1 MSISSHQQLAHKLA
15 MTNPRTSQPAV
26 GPVDYDRSQFQHQAY
41 ATGRALSAG
50 AIASYMRTF
59 AEHLPSRRPLT
70 GIDLGSGTGRFTP
83 ALAET
88 LGGPVYGVEPSDR
101 MRAVAQAQSAHPQVH
116 YLAGEGAQIPR
127 PDASA
132 DFVLMFLS
140 FHHMPDQAAAA
151 AEIARVLKSGGR
163 VILRSTFKERIP
175 NHWWRGFFPRSQ
187 AIEEAMF
194 LSTDETR
201 ALFEAAGFLTLGL
214 VQREIPFEGEIAG
227 EVAKLKLRAVSVFE
241 HMTEDELAE
250 GFAAIDAA
258 FAAGAIERRPTFG
271 DFMVFERRAA

>member
-1 MSISSHQQLAHKLA
+1 MSISAHRQSAHKLA
-15 MTNPRTSQPAV
+15 MTNPQATQPAV

-41 ATGRALSAG
+41 AKGRALSAE
-50 AIASYMRTF
+50 AIAAYMRTF
-59 AEHLPSRRPLT
+59 AEHLPAQRPLS

-83 ALAET
+83 ALAEAF
-88 LGGPVYGVEPSDR
+88 GGPVYGVEPSDR
-101 MRAVAQAQSAHPQVH
+101 MRGVAEAQSAHPRVG
-116 YLAGEGAQIPR
+116 YLAGEGARIPR

-151 AEIARVLKSGGR
+151 AEIARVLKPGGR

-175 NHWWRGFFPRSQ
+175 DHWWRGFFPRSQ

-194 LSTDETR
+194 LSSDETR
-201 ALFEAAGFLTLGL
+201 ALFEEVGFSCLGL
-214 VQREIPFEGEIAG
+214 AQREIPFEGEIATQ
-227 EVAKLKLRAVSVFE
+227 VAKLKLRAVSTFE
-241 HMTEDELAE
+241 HMTQEELAD

-258 FAAGAIERRPTFG
+258 FAAGTIERKPTLG
-271 DFMVFERRAA
+271 DVMVFERRAV